1 MKTALVTGVSGQ
13 DGYYLSRLLLQKGYK
28 VVGLFRRNSRYDLR
42 EFQKEIN
49 NENFFAEIADLT
61 DLSSLINVLKK
72 YDVEEF
78 YNLAAQSH
86 VGISFTNPISSTE
99 INATGTLNCLEAIRL
114 VNEEIRFYQASSSEL
129 YGDTEAEFQDENTVF
144 KPRSPYG
151 CSKLFAYSITKNYR
165 EAYNMFSSN
174 GILFNHESPRRSVN
188 FVTRKVTS
196 SFAKIYHNNLDIL
209 EIGNLNAKRDW
220 GYAKDYVEM
229 IWRILNHTEPDDF
242 VIATG
247 KVFSVKY
254 MIEIAGNYFG
264 YDIKWEGSGV
274 DEIGYDVKSGRK
286 LVKVNSKHF
295 RPAEVEYLRGDFSKA
310 KQILGWEP
318 QTTFDELIKIM
329 CEHDKK
335 LFR

>member
-1 MKTALVTGVSGQ
+1 M
-13 DGYYLSRLLLQKGYK
+13 
-28 VVGLFRRNSRYDLR
+28 
-42 EFQKEIN
+42 
-49 NENFFAEIADLT
+49 
-61 DLSSLINVLKK
+61 
-72 YDVEEF
+72 
-78 YNLAAQSH
+78 
-86 VGISFTNPISSTE
+86 
-99 INATGTLNCLEAIRL
+99 
-114 VNEEIRFYQASSSEL
+114 
-129 YGDTEAEFQDENTVF
+129 
-144 KPRSPYG
+144 
-151 CSKLFAYSITKNYR
+151 
-165 EAYNMFSSN
+165 
-174 GILFNHESPRRSVN
+174 
-188 FVTRKVTS
+188 
-196 SFAKIYHNNLDIL
+196 
-209 EIGNLNAKRDW
+209 NAKRDW

-286 LVKVNSKHF
+286 LVKVNPKHF

>member
-1 MKTALVTGVSGQ
+1 
-13 DGYYLSRLLLQKGYK
+13 
-28 VVGLFRRNSRYDLR
+28 
-42 EFQKEIN
+42 
-49 NENFFAEIADLT
+49 
-61 DLSSLINVLKK
+61 
-72 YDVEEF
+72 
-78 YNLAAQSH
+78 
-86 VGISFTNPISSTE
+86 
-99 INATGTLNCLEAIRL
+99 
-114 VNEEIRFYQASSSEL
+114 
-129 YGDTEAEFQDENTVF
+129 
-144 KPRSPYG
+144 
-151 CSKLFAYSITKNYR
+151 
-165 EAYNMFSSN
+165 
-174 GILFNHESPRRSVN
+174 
-188 FVTRKVTS
+188 
-196 SFAKIYHNNLDIL
+196 
-209 EIGNLNAKRDW
+209 
-220 GYAKDYVEM
+220 M

-286 LVKVNSKHF
+286 LVKVNPKHF